1 MFINNAPDFIQTTL
15 DDDDE
20 IIEADTLKDTVFT
33 NDIYDDRLVIVL
45 HSVINDCLQASVM
58 QVVKQC

>member
-33 NDIYDDRLVIVL
+33 DDIYDDRLVIVL

-58 QVVKQC
+58 QVVK

>member
-58 QVVKQC
+58 QVVK